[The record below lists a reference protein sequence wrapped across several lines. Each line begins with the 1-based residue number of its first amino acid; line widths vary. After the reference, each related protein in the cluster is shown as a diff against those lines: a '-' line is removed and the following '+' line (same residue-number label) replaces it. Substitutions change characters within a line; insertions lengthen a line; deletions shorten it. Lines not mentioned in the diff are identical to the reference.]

1 MNTKNNKILLELNQA
16 GVFRSGKWLV
26 KDISFILCEG
36 EILTIIGPNGSG
48 KSTTAKMALGI
59 LKPDI
64 GHITLHTNKIAYVP
78 QKLQI
83 NWTLP
88 LRVIDFMRLTKKI
101 KLEDI
106 NNALEMTGV
115 ASLVDKNLDNLSG
128 GELQRVLLARAIVNR
143 PELLILDEP
152 VQGVDFNGEI
162 ALYNLINNVSSEL
175 NCGTILISHDLHF
188 VMSSTNNVICLNGH
202 ICCSGSPKT
211 IVQSK
216 EFIDLFGVKA
226 AQTLSPY
233 EHDHDHSH

>member
-211 IVQSK
+211 IVQNK